1 MNAPEPNR
9 RPTPRHKVDSA
20 TSSDQP
26 SSYLNLPK
34 FPSHQPTIA
43 DARIASLKVLVLTLL
58 SEIESLENRID
69 AFDSPLN
76 LQEEVHRFEAAL
88 IRIALSK
95 TGGRQRRA
103 ARLLGTKVTTLNTK
117 IRRYGI
123 VTDPRPDTR
132 DQNQTDR
139 AGNSK

>member
-1 MNAPEPNR
+1 MNTPQLKQQPANSR
-9 RPTPRHKVDSA
+9 RADLNTSPDR
-20 TSSDQP
+20 TSSP
-26 SSYLNLPK
+26 YLNLPK

-69 AFDSPLN
+69 SFDSPLN
-76 LQEEVHRFEAAL
+76 LQDEVHRFEAAL
-88 IRIALSK
+88 IRVALNK

-123 VTDPRPDTR
+123 NTKDE
-132 DQNQTDR
+132 
-139 AGNSK
+139 G

>member
-1 MNAPEPNR
+1 MNTPQLNQPLARHVNTAPDR
-9 RPTPRHKVDSA
+9 A
-20 TSSDQP
+20 SSP
-26 SSYLNLPK
+26 YLNLPK
-34 FPSHQPTIA
+34 FPLHQPTIA

-58 SEIESLENRID
+58 TEIESLENQSD
-69 AFDSPLN
+69 SFDSPLN

-88 IRIALSK
+88 IRVALNK

-123 VTDPRPDTR
+123 KIKDE
-132 DQNQTDR
+132 
-139 AGNSK
+139 G